1 MQHKKE
7 RKKNDCFFQI
17 QRRVLEKNYIGKK
30 QDNIEMKMRQVNKI
44 EKKKMEWYKLNLKIL
59 RFKLNVNIILKNM
72 EISRRLS
79 NIKYRQIRIY
89 SKPGHF
95 SKIISFIIEFYRISI
110 IVSSETLILAF
121 ITKFPHQSLIH
132 FQFISTSRLDLDR
145 FCHL

>member
-1 MQHKKE
+1 
-7 RKKNDCFFQI
+7 
-17 QRRVLEKNYIGKK
+17 
-30 QDNIEMKMRQVNKI
+30 
-44 EKKKMEWYKLNLKIL
+44 
-59 RFKLNVNIILKNM
+59 M

-89 SKPGHF
+89 SKPDHF
-95 SKIISFIIEFYRISI
+95 SKIISLIIEFYRISI